1 MQCLDSSLDEPGGDV
16 CNILLEGPSIAPTS
30 MGASFYSANRHPDN
44 LSLQLSA
51 IPFPLHH
58 S

>member
-1 MQCLDSSLDEPGGDV
+1 MQYPGSSLDEPGGDV
-16 CNILLEGPSIAPTS
+16 CNILLAGTLIAPTS
-30 MGASFYSANRHPDN
+30 MGAFFYSANLLPDN
-44 LSLQLSA
+44 LSPQLSA